1 MILKS
6 LKVHNIRSYVTQRI
20 DFSEGV
26 TLLAGDIGS
35 GKSSILLAIEF
46 ALFGVLKGVVSGES
60 LLRKGKNEGFVELRF
75 EVESKEYIVHRAL
88 RRTKTSVAQESGFLV
103 IDGLRHDLTA
113 IELKSRILDLL
124 GYPKELLTKSKSL
137 VYRYTVYTPQEEMK
151 RILFE
156 DREQRLDT
164 LRRVFDVDKYKRV
177 NENTQIFLRS
187 LRSRVRAQETVL
199 LESERYERLLNDKR
213 QEYVSVQEQSAS
225 MLPVL
230 EEITVLVRSK
240 QEELEQSQQT
250 INELANLK
258 GQLDALRR
266 HRDEAMR
273 TTQQLAEQCVIL
285 ESQEDAIRKEIGP
298 SQDSDPVDVTPLLA
312 ELSQANDEMLRVSAI
327 RHEQD
332 KAVVEAHNARNMAVY
347 HQRELDRSIDIL
359 KRKIEVSR
367 SSVPKESVLL
377 DARLLAS
384 QSIAVQQEISSLASQ
399 INMIQQDIAQARARR
414 QQSEQSISKIEGL
427 DTCPLCKTLL
437 AHEHK
442 SGVIEQERK
451 VQALAQEQEQGLL
464 PRCDE
469 LAKRR
474 SGLDEGLR
482 QIQSDLAKAS
492 LQEKESLLRRQILES
507 VVLAE
512 QELIASEQ
520 KRLGWKEEE
529 EGAKSR
535 AILAQQDMDLTSKN
549 IADLDAQRA
558 QVSGHLEQAKELQA
572 RVKKR
577 AQRIQDLQRI
587 QDQRDSFSVRL
598 SEESQK
604 AKAAQD
610 AAQRLEQELSRLGEV
625 ESALAITK
633 RELAGLL
640 LQQRTLEVRQGSLIA
655 KKKDV
660 EHVITE
666 LAKDVERFRVVREG
680 VSDDK
685 RLDRWLDSF
694 FVPVTRTIERHV
706 LQAVHG
712 EFDALFRKWFGM
724 LIEDE
729 MLSARLDDSF
739 TPVIEQ
745 NGYEADLD
753 ALSGGEKTAAALAYR
768 LALTKVINQVVGTIK
783 TRDILALD
791 EPTDG
796 FSSEQLDKM
805 REVIDE
811 LRLRQVIIVSHESK
825 IETFVDQVVR
835 IVKEDHVSRVLE

>member
-60 LLRKGKNEGFVELRF
+60 LLRKGKNEGFVELHF

-151 RILFE
+151 RILFD

-273 TTQQLAEQCVIL
+273 TTQQLAEH
-285 ESQEDAIRKEIGP
+285 
-298 SQDSDPVDVTPLLA
+298 
-312 ELSQANDEMLRVSAI
+312 SQANDEMLRVSAI

-384 QSIAVQQEISSLASQ
+384 QSIAVQQEI
-399 INMIQQDIAQARARR
+399 
-414 QQSEQSISKIEGL
+414 
-427 DTCPLCKTLL
+427 
-437 AHEHK
+437 
-442 SGVIEQERK
+442 
-451 VQALAQEQEQGLL
+451 
-464 PRCDE
+464 
-469 LAKRR
+469 
-474 SGLDEGLR
+474 
-482 QIQSDLAKAS
+482 
-492 LQEKESLLRRQILES
+492 
-507 VVLAE
+507 
-512 QELIASEQ
+512 
-520 KRLGWKEEE
+520 
-529 EGAKSR
+529 
-535 AILAQQDMDLTSKN
+535 
-549 IADLDAQRA
+549 
-558 QVSGHLEQAKELQA
+558 
-572 RVKKR
+572 
-577 AQRIQDLQRI
+577 
-587 QDQRDSFSVRL
+587 
-598 SEESQK
+598 
-604 AKAAQD
+604 
-610 AAQRLEQELSRLGEV
+610 
-625 ESALAITK
+625 
-633 RELAGLL
+633 
-640 LQQRTLEVRQGSLIA
+640 
-655 KKKDV
+655 
-660 EHVITE
+660 
-666 LAKDVERFRVVREG
+666 
-680 VSDDK
+680 
-685 RLDRWLDSF
+685 
-694 FVPVTRTIERHV
+694 
-706 LQAVHG
+706 
-712 EFDALFRKWFGM
+712 
-724 LIEDE
+724 
-729 MLSARLDDSF
+729 
-739 TPVIEQ
+739 
-745 NGYEADLD
+745 
-753 ALSGGEKTAAALAYR
+753 
-768 LALTKVINQVVGTIK
+768 
-783 TRDILALD
+783 
-791 EPTDG
+791 
-796 FSSEQLDKM
+796 
-805 REVIDE
+805 
-811 LRLRQVIIVSHESK
+811 
-825 IETFVDQVVR
+825 
-835 IVKEDHVSRVLE
+835 